1 MILIADSSALV
12 ALSVCESLGLLDV
25 LFGEVKVP
33 QAVFDEVSVNHKP
46 ESAALAQYLQGKVE
60 LVDTEKYVY
69 LDAYADAGETEA
81 MLLYKQ
87 MSADWLLIDD
97 KRGRKIATVNHI
109 NTIGTFGV
117 LLSAKKRGLTTAIK
131 PKIDQIE
138 NSNIYISQTLR
149 KIVLDMAGESL

>member
-12 ALSVCESLGLLDV
+12 ALSVCDSLDLLDA
-25 LFGEVKVP
+25 LFAEVKVP

-46 ESAALAQYLQGKVE
+46 ESAVLERYLQGKVE
-60 LVDTEKYVY
+60 SVDTEKYVY

-97 KRGRKIATVNHI
+97 KRGRKIAAVNHI
-109 NTIGTFGV
+109 NTIGSLGV
-117 LLSAKKRGLTTAIK
+117 LLSAKKRGLISAVK
-131 PKIDQIE
+131 PKIDQIAD
-138 NSNIYISQTLR
+138 SNVYIGQTLR
-149 KIVLDMAGESL
+149 QIVLDIAGE

>member
-12 ALSVCESLGLLDV
+12 ALSVCDSLDFLDA

-46 ESAALAQYLQGKVE
+46 ESAVLERYLQGKVE
-60 LVDTEKYVY
+60 SVDTEKYVY

-97 KRGRKIATVNHI
+97 KRGRKIAAVNHI
-109 NTIGTFGV
+109 NTIGSLGV
-117 LLSAKKRGLTTAIK
+117 LLSAKKRGLISAVK
-131 PKIDQIE
+131 PKIDQIAD
-138 NSNIYISQTLR
+138 SNVYISQTLR
-149 KIVLDMAGESL
+149 QIVLDIARE

>member
-12 ALSVCESLGLLDV
+12 ALSVCDSLDLLDA

-46 ESAALAQYLQGKVE
+46 ESAVLERYLQGKVE
-60 LVDTEKYVY
+60 SVDTEKYVY

-97 KRGRKIATVNHI
+97 KRGRKIAAVNHI
-109 NTIGTFGV
+109 NTIGSLGV
-117 LLSAKKRGLTTAIK
+117 LLSAKKRGLISAVK
-131 PKIDQIE
+131 PKIDQIAD
-138 NSNIYISQTLR
+138 SNVYISQTLR
-149 KIVLDMAGESL
+149 QIVLDIARE

>member
-12 ALSVCESLGLLDV
+12 ALSVCDSLDLLDA

-46 ESAALAQYLQGKVE
+46 ESAVLERYLQGKVE

-87 MSADWLLIDD
+87 
-97 KRGRKIATVNHI
+97 
-109 NTIGTFGV
+109 
-117 LLSAKKRGLTTAIK
+117 
-131 PKIDQIE
+131 
-138 NSNIYISQTLR
+138 
-149 KIVLDMAGESL
+149 IVLVKSYRTG

>member
-12 ALSVCESLGLLDV
+12 ALSVCDSLDLLDA

-46 ESAALAQYLQGKVE
+46 ESAVLERYLQGKVE
-60 LVDTEKYVY
+60 SVDTEKYVY

-97 KRGRKIATVNHI
+97 KRGRKIAAVNYI
-109 NTIGTFGV
+109 NTIGSLGV
-117 LLSAKKRGLTTAIK
+117 LLSAKKRGLISAVK
-131 PKIDQIE
+131 PKIDQIAE
-138 NSNIYISQTLR
+138 SDVYIGQTLR
-149 KIVLDMAGESL
+149 QIVLDMAGE

>member
-1 MILIADSSALV
+1 MILIVDSSALV
-12 ALSVCESLGLLDV
+12 ALSVCDSLGLLDV

-81 MLLYKQ
+81 MLFYKQ

-109 NTIGTFGV
+109 T
-117 LLSAKKRGLTTAIK
+117 SARLVFCCQQK
-131 PKIDQIE
+131 
-138 NSNIYISQTLR
+138 N
-149 KIVLDMAGESL
+149 VV

>member
-12 ALSVCESLGLLDV
+12 ALSVCDSLDLLDA

-33 QAVFDEVSVNHKP
+33 QAVFDEVSANHKP
-46 ESAALAQYLQGKVE
+46 ESAVLERYLQGKIE
-60 LVDTEKYVY
+60 SVDTEKYVY

-97 KRGRKIATVNHI
+97 KRGRKIAAVNHI
-109 NTIGTFGV
+109 NTIGSLGV
-117 LLSAKKRGLTTAIK
+117 LLSAKKRGLISAVK
-131 PKIDQIE
+131 PKIDQIAE
-138 NSNIYISQTLR
+138 SDVYIGQTLR
-149 KIVLDMAGESL
+149 QIVLDMAGE

>member
-12 ALSVCESLGLLDV
+12 ALSVCDSLDLLDA

-46 ESAALAQYLQGKVE
+46 ESAVLERYLQGKVE
-60 LVDTEKYVY
+60 SVDTEKYVY

-97 KRGRKIATVNHI
+97 KRGRKIAAVNHI
-109 NTIGTFGV
+109 NTIGSLGV
-117 LLSAKKRGLTTAIK
+117 LLSAKKRGLISAVK
-131 PKIDQIE
+131 PKID
-138 NSNIYISQTLR
+138 
-149 KIVLDMAGESL
+149 